1 MKEMKERRGEI
12 CRFDPVGRPSPSTT
26 RDARANSSRPYFL
39 GLRSFLYVCVLLSF
53 VAIRV
58 LTISHFSQRPL
69 GALPLLVDGRT
80 RSCNPGETDGISM
93 YQSFKVH
100 HRRNK
105 KKKSRVTRAW
115 RVGLYTPN
123 IQSSS
128 RLVRRSLLLSFLI
141 YYYYYDFFERKKKR
155 REGNYDYC

>member
-1 MKEMKERRGEI
+1 MKEMKERRGKI

-39 GLRSFLYVCVLLSF
+39 GLRSFFWCVCVLLSF

-105 KKKSRVTRAW
+105 KKEV
-115 RVGLYTPN
+115 
-123 IQSSS
+123 QSHQSVESWTVHTKYSKLFPLGPLSS
-128 RLVRRSLLLSFLI
+128 PFFSYLLLLL
-141 YYYYYDFFERKKKR
+141 
-155 REGNYDYC
+155 

>member
-26 RDARANSSRPYFL
+26 RDARANISRPYFL
-39 GLRSFLYVCVLLSF
+39 GLRSFFCACVCSSF

-80 RSCNPGETDGISM
+80 RSCNPGEMDGISM

-105 KKKSRVTRAW
+105 KKEV
-115 RVGLYTPN
+115 
-123 IQSSS
+123 QSHQSVESWTVHTKYSKLFPLGPLSS
-128 RLVRRSLLLSFLI
+128 PFFSYLLLLL
-141 YYYYYDFFERKKKR
+141 
-155 REGNYDYC
+155 

>member
-1 MKEMKERRGEI
+1 MEEREANERNE
-12 CRFDPVGRPSPSTT
+12 
-26 RDARANSSRPYFL
+26 RAEGGNLS
-39 GLRSFLYVCVLLSF
+39 LRSGWQTVAINDTRRQSQQQPPLFSWIAQLFVRVCVCSSF

-105 KKKSRVTRAW
+105 KKEV
-115 RVGLYTPN
+115 
-123 IQSSS
+123 QSHQSVESWTVHTKYSKLFPLGPLSS
-128 RLVRRSLLLSFLI
+128 PFFSYLLLLL
-141 YYYYYDFFERKKKR
+141 
-155 REGNYDYC
+155 